1 MAFASARF
9 DGEVGGEDGGAL
21 EGGWAGYGVADSV
34 PDHDVAEIG
43 RERWRLCRS
52 EQVDDRTSP
61 SCCVWLFFDA
71 TKKDKKGEN
80 YLVLNGHKVQ

>member
-52 EQVDDRTSP
+52 EQVDDCSVAVVL
-61 SCCVWLFFDA
+61 CVAFFRCN
-71 TKKDKKGEN
+71 KERQKRRKLLGS
-80 YLVLNGHKVQ
+80 

>member
-52 EQVDDRTSP
+52 
-61 SCCVWLFFDA
+61 
-71 TKKDKKGEN
+71 
-80 YLVLNGHKVQ
+80 

>member
-61 SCCVWLFFDA
+61 SCLCVAFFESN
-71 TKKDKKGEN
+71 KERQKRRKLLGS
-80 YLVLNGHKVQ
+80 